1 MIQRI
6 QTLWLLVAAGCS
18 VAAILLPFYA
28 GNTSNNLYE
37 RLSGQSHFHLLI
49 LCVAVGLGSLVS
61 IFLYKNRKRQMQ
73 ITFVALLLQLLNIF
87 LFIQKAN
94 SFVDGTYSL
103 SSVFSFAVPV
113 LLILALLSIRKDEQL
128 IRSMDRLR

>member
-6 QTLWLLVAAGCS
+6 QSLWLLLAAGCS
-18 VAAILLPFYA
+18 IAAIMLPFYA

-73 ITFVALLLQLLNIF
+73 ISFVALLLQLLNIF
-87 LFIQKAN
+87 FFIQKAN
-94 SFVDGTYSL
+94 AFTDGTYSL
-103 SSVFSFAVPV
+103 GSVFTFIVPL
-113 LLILALLSIRKDEQL
+113 LLILGIIGIRKDEQL
-128 IRSMDRLR
+128 IKSMDRLR

>member
-6 QTLWLLVAAGCS
+6 QSLWLLLSAGCS
-18 VAAILLPFYA
+18 VAAILLPFYG
-28 GNTSNNLYE
+28 GNTSGNLYE

-87 LFIQKAN
+87 FFIQKTNAFTN
-94 SFVDGTYSL
+94 GTYSL
-103 SSVFSFAVPV
+103 GSVFTFIIPL
-113 LLILALLSIRKDEQL
+113 LLILGIIGIRKDEKL

>member
-6 QTLWLLVAAGCS
+6 QSLWLLLATGCS

-28 GNTSNNLYE
+28 GNTSDNLYE
-37 RLSGQSHFHLLI
+37 RLSGQSHFHLLM

-61 IFLYKNRKRQMQ
+61 IFLYKNRKRQTQ

-87 LFIQKAN
+87 FFIQKADG
-94 SFVDGTYSL
+94 FTDGTYSL
-103 SSVFSFAVPV
+103 GAIFTFIIPL
-113 LLILALLSIRKDEQL
+113 LLILGIIGIRKDEKL
-128 IRSMDRLR
+128 IRSMERLR

>member
-6 QTLWLLVAAGCS
+6 QSLWLLLSAGCS
-18 VAAILLPFYA
+18 VAAILLPFYG
-28 GNTSNNLYE
+28 GNTSGNLYE

-73 ITFVALLLQLLNIF
+73 ITFVALVLQLLNIF
-87 LFIQKAN
+87 FFIQQSN
-94 SFVDGTYSL
+94 GFIDGTYSL
-103 SSVFSFAVPV
+103 GSIFSFVTPV
-113 LLILALLSIRKDEQL
+113 LLILAIIGIRKDEQL
-128 IRSMDRLR
+128 IKNMDRLR